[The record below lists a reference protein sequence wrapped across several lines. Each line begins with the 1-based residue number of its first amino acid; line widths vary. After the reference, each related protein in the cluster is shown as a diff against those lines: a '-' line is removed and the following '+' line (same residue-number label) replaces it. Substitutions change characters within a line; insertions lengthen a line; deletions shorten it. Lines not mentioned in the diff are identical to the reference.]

1 MAWKPT
7 AKESANMEFRW
18 VAAIAL
24 WTILSGPIFNG
35 RGTLSTP
42 NREKVSANVV
52 KPTPAPKTSEPKP
65 RDGTASRFTLRAR

>member
-1 MAWKPT
+1 
-7 AKESANMEFRW
+7 MEFRW

-42 NREKVSANVV
+42 TRERLSANVV
-52 KPTPAPKTSEPKP
+52 KSAATPNTSQTKHPHATECRFVSP
-65 RDGTASRFTLRAR
+65 R

>member
-1 MAWKPT
+1 
-7 AKESANMEFRW
+7 MEFRW

-42 NREKVSANVV
+42 LGNAF
-52 KPTPAPKTSEPKP
+52 PLTW
-65 RDGTASRFTLRAR
+65 